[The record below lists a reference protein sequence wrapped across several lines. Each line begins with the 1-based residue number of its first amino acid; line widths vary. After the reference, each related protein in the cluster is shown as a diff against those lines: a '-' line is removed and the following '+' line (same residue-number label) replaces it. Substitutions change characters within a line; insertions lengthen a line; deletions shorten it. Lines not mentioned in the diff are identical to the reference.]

1 MPIATMAI
9 RALIKSDGGTAKM
22 ICEIY
27 SLPINATP
35 EREAALEMRMI
46 QLTAKAMEGW

>member
-1 MPIATMAI
+1 MAI
-9 RALIKSDGGTAKM
+9 SAFIKDEGSVVKI

-35 EREAALEMRMI
+35 ESDAAFEIRMM
-46 QLTAKAMEGW
+46 QLMAKAMEG

>member
-1 MPIATMAI
+1 MADIAINAF
-9 RALIKSDGGTAKM
+9 IKDDGSVVKI

-35 EREAALEMRMI
+35 ESDAAFEIRMM
-46 QLTAKAMEGW
+46 QLMAKAMEG

>member
-1 MPIATMAI
+1 MAMS
-9 RALIKSDGGTAKM
+9 ALVKDDGSVVKI

-35 EREAALEMRMI
+35 ESDAAFDIRMM
-46 QLTAKAMEGW
+46 QLMAKAMDG